1 MQPLTITI
9 KRATIKDLETLY
21 KIEKECFIKEAFT
34 KKQIKNLLQNSNVIS
49 LSAQT
54 NGETA
59 GFIIGLTYP
68 NNKARIGHVITID
81 VAIKYRRKR
90 IGMRLL
96 NELERKF
103 VRQSVETCYL
113 EVRIDNVA
121 ARELY
126 LKQGYK
132 ETNQLKHYYPKRTNG
147 VRLKKKLLEPKS
159 F

>member
-1 MQPLTITI
+1 MAITI
-9 KRATIKDLETLY
+9 KQAVIKDLEILY

-34 KKQIKNLLQNSNVIS
+34 KKQIRNLLQNSNTIS
-49 LSAQT
+49 LIAQT

-81 VAIKYRRKR
+81 VTIKYRRKG
-90 IGMRLL
+90 IGTRLL

-103 VRQSVETCYL
+103 CRKGVEICYL
-113 EVRIDNVA
+113 EARIDNVV

-126 LKQGYK
+126 RKQGYK
-132 ETNQLKHYYPKRTNG
+132 ETKQLKHYYPKRTDG
-147 VRLKKKLLEPKS
+147 VQLKKKLRA
-159 F
+159 

>member
-1 MQPLTITI
+1 MAITI
-9 KRATIKDLETLY
+9 KQASIKDLEILY

-34 KKQIKNLLQNSNVIS
+34 KKQIRNLLQNSSAIS
-49 LSAQT
+49 LIAHA

-81 VAIKYRRKR
+81 IAIKHRRKG

-103 VRQSVETCYL
+103 VRKGVETCYL
-113 EVRIDNVA
+113 EVRIDNLA

-126 LKQGYK
+126 RRQGYK
-132 ETNQLKHYYPKRTNG
+132 ETKQLKHYYPKRTNG
-147 VRLKKKLLEPKS
+147 VRLKKKLRP
-159 F
+159 

>member
-1 MQPLTITI
+1 LAITI
-9 KRATIKDLETLY
+9 KQATIKDLETLY

-34 KKQIKNLLQNSNVIS
+34 KKQIKNLLQNSNAVS

-54 NGETA
+54 NDETA
-59 GFIIGLTYP
+59 GFIIGLTYA

-96 NELERKF
+96 NELEREFIRKG
-103 VRQSVETCYL
+103 VEICYL
-113 EVRIDNVA
+113 EVRIDNVV

-132 ETNQLKHYYPKRTNG
+132 EAKQLKHYYPKRTNE
-147 VRLKKKLLEPKS
+147 VRLKKKLRA
-159 F
+159 